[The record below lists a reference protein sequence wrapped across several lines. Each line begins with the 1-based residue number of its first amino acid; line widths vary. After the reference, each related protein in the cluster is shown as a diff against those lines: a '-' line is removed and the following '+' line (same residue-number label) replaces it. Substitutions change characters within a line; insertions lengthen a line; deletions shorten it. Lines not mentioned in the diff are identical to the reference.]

1 VLCLQRKRTGQTTT
15 IGHDLFT
22 RQGHTLPKYIFQ
34 EFNRFNGGAT
44 EEQKKENL
52 QQRNKLIQIL
62 NDAGWTY
69 SSIGEAS
76 GISRERVRQI
86 LAMKTVKALA
96 KAVEIPVPPIKQER
110 VPKVWPVPSTAS
122 LTRLLEIQPKAQ
134 MVRSSSPN
142 FRHEAE
148 EYTALIYKVHKE
160 EGVSLY
166 RIAKSLG
173 LTPAAVYARL
183 VRYGYKPAGKG
194 KSGVYT
200 AVLTSNRSLG

>member
-1 VLCLQRKRTGQTTT
+1 
-15 IGHDLFT
+15 LFT
-22 RQGHTLPKYIFQ
+22 RQGHKLPNYIFQ
-34 EFNRFNGGAT
+34 EFKLLSGGTT
-44 EEQKKENL
+44 EEHKKENL

-96 KAVEIPVPPIKQER
+96 RDVEIPVPPIKQER
-110 VPKVWPVPSTAS
+110 VPKVWPVPSTA
-122 LTRLLEIQPKAQ
+122 RLNRMLELQPKAQ
-134 MVRSSSPN
+134 LVRSSSPN
-142 FRHEAE
+142 FRKEAE

-166 RIAKSLG
+166 RIASSLG

-183 VRYGYKPAGKG
+183 IRYGYKPVGKG

-200 AVLTSNRSLG
+200 AVLTSNRPLG